1 MWLIGT
7 SKVGTDSCGKLF
19 GGKQPIVFDHI
30 ALGMD
35 PFGLNRIEPG
45 AFRGQKQRQNTHA
58 LALGFDQAVVLS
70 DPGPHHLA
78 HVKGGIIGRSA
89 ARKSCVELAVECNT
103 TPEIGW

>member
-19 GGKQPIVFDHI
+19 GGKQPIMFDHI
-30 ALGMD
+30 AFGMN
-35 PFGLNRIEPG
+35 PFGFNGIEPR

-78 HVKGGIIGRSA
+78 HVKGGIIERLNSQE
-89 ARKSCVELAVECNT
+89 VLF
-103 TPEIGW
+103 

>member
-58 LALGFDQAVVLS
+58 LGLGFDQAVVLS

-78 HVKGGIIGRSA
+78 HVKGGIIPDQQKGA
-89 ARKSCVELAVECNT
+89 SCVELAVECNT